1 MKNMPIRP
9 KNSIL
14 NRVKRVFS
22 VDAAMCRNSN
32 FVFFNMKNQK
42 YDSTV
47 AYLQKFSELPKTA
60 RSAQTH
66 IAFSMIPILVTN
78 LCHRHNCIPQRD
90 AHINTV
96 LSSFFLSPDMNY
108 FQKQP
113 QTSLHLKIISGKL
126 LKNMMPATVTCGGD
140 ITKFLNQFKKIKI
153 PFRADNNGQWGQK
166 PTYFMSKQNKSQ
178 PTLFLRVFSPFG

>member
-1 MKNMPIRP
+1 MIVLQH
-9 KNSIL
+9 I
-14 NRVKRVFS
+14 
-22 VDAAMCRNSN
+22 CRNFQN
-32 FVFFNMKNQK
+32 CLKRPGLPRLTQLFQCFQ
-42 YDSTV
+42 
-47 AYLQKFSELPKTA
+47 YLLQIFATA
-60 RSAQTH
+60 T
-66 IAFSMIPILVTN
+66 IAFRSVM
-78 LCHRHNCIPQRD
+78 
-90 AHINTV
+90 HISTPFYP
-96 LSSFFLSPDMNY
+96 LFFHSPDMNY